1 MTSDTQA
8 LLAEPGPKLLKGVDL
23 LKDLLP
29 HELVEIEELCR
40 FKTFRAGTQVF
51 DRQAETRDV
60 FFVVRGRVRIVNYSM
75 SGREITLDDV
85 GAGGHFGE
93 LAAIDSQP
101 RSAAVLAVEDSLIV
115 ALPQRHFIEALEKH
129 PAIALRVMKRL
140 ARMVRASTERIMDL
154 STLAANNRVQA
165 ELLRQARD
173 TVKDDNTAV
182 ISPIPVHSDIASR
195 VSTTRETVAR
205 VLSDLTRQGILERT
219 RDSLVIRDVE
229 RLEDMVEEVRGI

>member
-1 MTSDTQA
+1 
-8 LLAEPGPKLLKGVDL
+8 

-51 DRQAETRDV
+51 DRQADTRDV

-75 SGREITLDDV
+75 SGREITLDDI
-85 GAGGHFGE
+85 GPGGHFGE

-115 ALPQRHFIEALEKH
+115 ALPQRHFIEALEKY
-129 PAIALRVMKRL
+129 PSIAIRVMKRL

-182 ISPIPVHSDIASR
+182 ITPIPVHSDIASR

-229 RLEDMVEEVRGI
+229 RLEEMVEEVRGL